1 MKTKQR
7 CFRIKE
13 MLKEPKQARV
23 YEGYTTQMVLNAS
36 NDSDKVKT
44 DVYQKK
50 GQKRW
55 RYRDIEEGS
64 LPAHVE
70 GSKSDWKS
78 LLKEKKPSTSLRS
91 RHKATKCDSRICT
104 YCRSMAFRYGGS
116 DEQIVKTLG
125 SSRC

>member
-36 NDSDKVKT
+36 NDSGKVKT
-44 DVYQKK
+44 DAYQKK

-55 RYRDIEEGS
+55 RYRDIEEWS

-70 GSKSDWKS
+70 DSKSDLKS
-78 LLKEKKPSTSLRS
+78 VLKEKKPSTSLRS
-91 RHKATKCDSRICT
+91 GHKSTKCDSLESAHT
-104 YCRSMAFRYGGS
+104 AEAWQS
-116 DEQIVKTLG
+116 DMEAVM
-125 SSRC
+125 SRLSRH